1 MSSIMIDSTFFNSAH
16 INDFLSLGQD
26 IIIATSVAI
35 VVIAIL
41 RPLVNHFCGA
51 IATLRLWWVLP
62 LAILSALIPKVQQV
76 VISEAATTSAVTMR
90 TAIEVVAPEATWSW
104 QALFVVVWLIG
115 FACYAGWLIVAQ
127 WRFEKA
133 VAWRK
138 RFGISPAG
146 TSPAML
152 GILQPRLVLPL
163 DFQQCYSRA
172 ERRLILQHERTHV
185 ERGDSITNLAMA
197 VLTASQW
204 WNPLVIFANRALSRD
219 QERACDASV
228 IHRHPNQLRTYAD
241 ALSKTVLRPSSHLPL
256 VCQWQSFHPTVERI
270 AMLKRHRDRHARLN
284 LAATIIACAAALAS
298 AIGYAARPATIQAVM
313 SPSAAANVSETGTTT
328 ATTAATVPSSKQALA
343 STSQTLKAAPSAST
357 IATPSASKNPQL
369 LKTQALTADAA
380 PVASAPTANTRAAQ
394 TIDPAASYYQVNF
407 VLTKASPDPTVAGQM
422 WTKRVEFSTVI
433 KQGSTFYGEL
443 PAGDVRLTVT
453 VKPND
458 DAIRIEAIIESLSTQ
473 KVLAKPVLVTKS
485 GSTGTVRIGKSS
497 DNDLAGDLQ
506 IELTPTSLTAEE
518 AAVVVAKAAEA
529 RAKREAGAAPQ
540 TNGAS

>member
-1 MSSIMIDSTFFNSAH
+1 MINSASFNSAPLNSFMSIGH
-16 INDFLSLGQD
+16 D
-26 IIIATSVAI
+26 IVIATSVAI

-41 RPLVNHFCGA
+41 RPLVNHLCGA

-62 LAILSALIPKVQQV
+62 LAILSTLIPKVQQV
-76 VISEAATTSAVTMR
+76 VISEAATTA
-90 TAIEVVAPEATWSW
+90 AITISTSVDVVAPAASWSW
-104 QALFVVVWLIG
+104 QALFVVIWFVG
-115 FACYAGWLIVAQ
+115 FACYAGWLVVAQ

-138 RFGISPAG
+138 HFGISPAG

-152 GILQPRLVLPL
+152 GILRPRLVLPR
-163 DFQQCYSRA
+163 DFRQRYSRA

-197 VLTASQW
+197 VLRAIQW
-204 WNPLVIFANRALSRD
+204 WNPLVIFASRALSHD

-241 ALSKTVLRPSSHLPL
+241 ALSKTLCRTTPHLPL

-270 AMLKRHRDRHARLN
+270 AMLKIHRDRRARLH
-284 LAATIIACAAALAS
+284 LAATIIAGAAAVAS

-313 SPSAAANVSETGTTT
+313 PLAAAASVSATATATATT

-380 PVASAPTANTRAAQ
+380 PVASAPTANTRAAK

>member
-1 MSSIMIDSTFFNSAH
+1 MINSAFFNSAH
-16 INDFLSLGQD
+16 VNVFLSVGQD

-62 LAILSALIPKVQQV
+62 LAILSTLIPKVQQV
-76 VISEAATTSAVTMR
+76 VVSETAATSAVTMS
-90 TAIEVVAPEATWSW
+90 TSMEVVAPAATLSW
-104 QALFVVVWLIG
+104 QALFVVVWLVG

-138 RFGISPAG
+138 RFGISQAG

-152 GILQPRLVLPL
+152 GILRPRLVLPL

-298 AIGYAARPATIQAVM
+298 AIGYAARPATIQAMM
-313 SPSAAANVSETGTTT
+313 SPSAAANVGETGTTT

>member
-152 GILQPRLVLPL
+152 GILQPRLVLPR

-298 AIGYAARPATIQAVM
+298 AIGYAARPATIQAMM
-313 SPSAAANVSETGTTT
+313 SPSAAANVGETGTTT

-529 RAKREAGAAPQ
+529 RAKREAGAVPQ

>member
-1 MSSIMIDSTFFNSAH
+1 MIDSTFFNSAH

-152 GILQPRLVLPL
+152 GILRPRLVLPL

-185 ERGDSITNLAMA
+185 ERGDSIANLAMA

-204 WNPLVIFANRALSRD
+204 WNPLVIFASRALSRD

-241 ALSKTVLRPSSHLPL
+241 ALSKTVCRTSSHLPL

-313 SPSAAANVSETGTTT
+313 PLSAKTEVTGTANTT

-422 WTKRVEFSTVI
+422 WTKRIEFSTVI
-433 KQGSTFYGEL
+433 KEGSTFYGDL

-473 KVLAKPVLVTKS
+473 KVLAKPVLVIKS

-497 DNDLAGDLQ
+497 DNGLADGLQ

>member
-1 MSSIMIDSTFFNSAH
+1 MINGAFFNSAH
-16 INDFLSLGQD
+16 INFFLSVSQD

-76 VISEAATTSAVTMR
+76 VISEATTTSAVTMS
-90 TAIEVVAPEATWSW
+90 TSMEVVAPAATFSW

-115 FACYAGWLIVAQ
+115 FACYAGWLVVAQ
-127 WRFEKA
+127 WRFAKA

-152 GILQPRLVLPL
+152 GILQPRLVLPR
-163 DFQQCYSRA
+163 DFRQRYSRA

-185 ERGDSITNLAMA
+185 KRGDSITNLAMA

-204 WNPLVIFANRALSRD
+204 WNPLVIFASRALSRD

-241 ALSKTVLRPSSHLPL
+241 ALSKTVCRTSSYLPL

-313 SPSAAANVSETGTTT
+313 PLSATANVSDTTT
-328 ATTAATVPSSKQALA
+328 NAATMPSSRQAQA
-343 STSQTLKAAPSAST
+343 STSQPSKAAPSAST
-357 IATPSASKNPQL
+357 NATSSASKNPQL
-369 LKTQALTADAA
+369 LKTQVLAAEAA
-380 PVASAPTANTRAAQ
+380 PVASVPTTNIRATP
-394 TIDPAASYYQVNF
+394 TIDPTARYYQVNF
-407 VLTKASPDPTVAGQM
+407 VLTKAAPDPAGAAQV
-422 WTKRVEFSTVI
+422 WTKRIEFSAMI
-433 KQGSTFYGEL
+433 KEGETFISEL
-443 PAGDVRLTVT
+443 PAGDVRLAVT

-458 DAIRIEAIIESLSTQ
+458 DAIRIEAIIESIAMQ
-473 KVLAKPVLVTKS
+473 KVLAKSVLVTKS
-485 GSTGTVRIGKSS
+485 GTTAMVRIGKPI
-497 DNDLAGDLQ
+497 DNELGENLQ
-506 IELTPTSLTAEE
+506 IEFTPTSLTAEE

-529 RAKREAGAAPQ
+529 RAKREVGATPQ
-540 TNGAS
+540 PNGGS

>member
-152 GILQPRLVLPL
+152 GILQPRLVLPR

>member
-1 MSSIMIDSTFFNSAH
+1 MINSAFFNSAH
-16 INDFLSLGQD
+16 INDFLSVGQD

-41 RPLVNHFCGA
+41 RPLVNHLCGA

-62 LAILSALIPKVQQV
+62 LAILSTLIPKVQQV
-76 VISEAATTSAVTMR
+76 VISEAATTA
-90 TAIEVVAPEATWSW
+90 AITISTSVDVVAPAASWSW
-104 QALFVVVWLIG
+104 QALFVVIWFVG
-115 FACYAGWLIVAQ
+115 FACYAGWLVVAQ

-138 RFGISPAG
+138 HFGISPAG

-152 GILQPRLVLPL
+152 GILQPRLVLPR
-163 DFQQCYSRA
+163 DFRQRYSRA

-270 AMLKRHRDRHARLN
+270 AMLKRHRDRHARLH
-284 LAATIIACAAALAS
+284 LAATIIAGAAALAS
-298 AIGYAARPATIQAVM
+298 AIGYAARPAAIQAVM
-313 SPSAAANVSETGTTT
+313 PISAKAEVTGT
-328 ATTAATVPSSKQALA
+328 ATTAATAVANNAATMPSSRQAFA
-343 STSQTLKAAPSAST
+343 STPQASKAALTAST
-357 IATPSASKNPQL
+357 TVNTSPSRKPQL
-369 LKTQALTADAA
+369 IKTQAPAADAA
-380 PVASAPTANTRAAQ
+380 PVVSQQTTSVRAAP
-394 TIDPAASYYQVNF
+394 TIDPTARYYRVNV
-407 VLTKASPDPTVAGQM
+407 VLTKAGPDPAAAGQV
-422 WTKRVEFSTVI
+422 WTKRIEFSTVI
-433 KQGSTFYGEL
+433 KEGSTFYGDL
-443 PAGDVRLTVT
+443 PAGDVRLAVT

-458 DAIRIEAIIESLSTQ
+458 DAIRIEASIESLSIQ
-473 KVLAKPVLVTKS
+473 KVLAKPVLVIKS

-497 DNDLAGDLQ
+497 DNGLADGLQ

>member
-1 MSSIMIDSTFFNSAH
+1 MIDSTFFNSAH

-76 VISEAATTSAVTMR
+76 VISEAATTSVVTMR
-90 TAIEVVAPEATWSW
+90 TAIEVVASAATWSW
-104 QALFVVVWLIG
+104 QALFVVVWFIG
-115 FACYAGWLIVAQ
+115 VACYAGWLVVAQ

-152 GILQPRLVLPL
+152 GILQPRLVLPR
-163 DFQQCYSRA
+163 DFRQRYSRA

-204 WNPLVIFANRALSRD
+204 WNPLVIFASRALSRD

-241 ALSKTVLRPSSHLPL
+241 ALSKTVCRTSSHLPL

-313 SPSAAANVSETGTTT
+313 PLSAKTEVTGTANTT

-343 STSQTLKAAPSAST
+343 SASQPSKATFSAST
-357 IATPSASKNPQL
+357 TANPSASKNPQL
-369 LKTQALTADAA
+369 IQTQVRAADAT
-380 PVASAPTANTRAAQ
+380 PVASAPTTNIRAAQ
-394 TIDPAASYYQVNF
+394 PIDPTASYYQVNF
-407 VLTKASPDPTVAGQM
+407 ALTKAGPDPAAAGQV

-506 IELTPTSLTAEE
+506 IELTPTSLTGEE

-529 RAKREAGAAPQ
+529 RAKREAGATPQ
-540 TNGAS
+540 PNGAS

>member
-104 QALFVVVWLIG
+104 QVLFVVVWLIG

-152 GILQPRLVLPL
+152 GILQPRLVLPR
-163 DFQQCYSRA
+163 DFQQCYSRG

-298 AIGYAARPATIQAVM
+298 AIGYAARPATIQAMM
-313 SPSAAANVSETGTTT
+313 SPSAAANVGETGTTT

-529 RAKREAGAAPQ
+529 RAKREAGAVPQ

>member
-1 MSSIMIDSTFFNSAH
+1 
-16 INDFLSLGQD
+16 
-26 IIIATSVAI
+26 
-35 VVIAIL
+35 
-41 RPLVNHFCGA
+41 
-51 IATLRLWWVLP
+51 
-62 LAILSALIPKVQQV
+62 
-76 VISEAATTSAVTMR
+76 
-90 TAIEVVAPEATWSW
+90 
-104 QALFVVVWLIG
+104 
-115 FACYAGWLIVAQ
+115 
-127 WRFEKA
+127 

-138 RFGISPAG
+138 RFGISQAG

-152 GILQPRLVLPL
+152 GILRPRLVLPL
-163 DFQQCYSRA
+163 DFRQRYSRA

-197 VLTASQW
+197 VLRAIQW
-204 WNPLVIFANRALSRD
+204 WNPLVIFASRALSRD
-219 QERACDASV
+219 QERACDARV

-241 ALSKTVLRPSSHLPL
+241 ALSKTLCRTTPHLPL

-270 AMLKRHRDRHARLN
+270 AMLKIHRHRRARLH
-284 LAATIIACAAALAS
+284 LAATIIAGAAAVAS

-313 SPSAAANVSETGTTT
+313 PLSAKAEDTGTATTT
-328 ATTAATVPSSKQALA
+328 ATTAATMPSSIQALA
-343 STSQTLKAAPSAST
+343 STSQASKAVLAAST
-357 IATPSASKNPQL
+357 TVNPSASKNPQL
-369 LKTQALTADAA
+369 TKTQVLAPEVAPAA
-380 PVASAPTANTRAAQ
+380 SVPATNTRAAQ
-394 TIDPAASYYQVNF
+394 TIDPTASYYQVNF
-407 VLTKASPDPTVAGQM
+407 VLTKASPDPAVAGQM

-433 KQGSTFYGEL
+433 RQGSTFYGEL
-443 PAGDVRLTVT
+443 PAGDVRLAVT

-458 DAIRIEAIIESLSTQ
+458 EAIRIEAIIESLSTQ

-529 RAKREAGAAPQ
+529 RAKREAGAVPQ

>member
-1 MSSIMIDSTFFNSAH
+1 V
-16 INDFLSLGQD
+16 
-26 IIIATSVAI
+26 IAT
-35 VVIAIL
+35 L
-41 RPLVNHFCGA
+41 RPVVNHFCGA

-115 FACYAGWLIVAQ
+115 VACYAGWLIVAQ

-152 GILQPRLVLPL
+152 GILQPRLVLPR

-204 WNPLVIFANRALSRD
+204 WNPLVILASRALSRD

-228 IHRHPNQLRTYAD
+228 IHRNPNQLRTYAD

-298 AIGYAARPATIQAVM
+298 VIGYAARPATIQAVM
-313 SPSAAANVSETGTTT
+313 PLSAAATVSETVTTA
-328 ATTAATVPSSKQALA
+328 ATTAATTASMTATTAPSSRQAPA
-343 STSQTLKAAPSAST
+343 STSPTLKAAPSAST
-357 IATPSASKNPQL
+357 NTISSASKNPQL
-369 LKTQALTADAA
+369 IQTQVRAADAT
-380 PVASAPTANTRAAQ
+380 PVASAPTTNIRAAQ
-394 TIDPAASYYQVNF
+394 PIDPTASYYQVNF
-407 VLTKASPDPTVAGQM
+407 ALTKAGPDPAAAGQV

-506 IELTPTSLTAEE
+506 IELTPTSLTGEE

-529 RAKREAGAAPQ
+529 RAKREAGATPQ
-540 TNGAS
+540 PNGAS

>member
-1 MSSIMIDSTFFNSAH
+1 MSSIMINSAFFNSAH
-16 INDFLSLGQD
+16 VNVFLSVGQD

-62 LAILSALIPKVQQV
+62 LAILSTLIPKVQQV
-76 VISEAATTSAVTMR
+76 VVSETAATSAVTMS
-90 TAIEVVAPEATWSW
+90 TSMEVVAPAATLSW
-104 QALFVVVWLIG
+104 QALFVVVWLVG

-138 RFGISPAG
+138 RFGISQAG

-152 GILQPRLVLPL
+152 GILRPRLVLPL

>member
-152 GILQPRLVLPL
+152 GILQPRLVLPR

-298 AIGYAARPATIQAVM
+298 AIGYAARPATIQAMM
-313 SPSAAANVSETGTTT
+313 SPSAAANVGETGTTT

>member
-1 MSSIMIDSTFFNSAH
+1 M
-16 INDFLSLGQD
+16 
-26 IIIATSVAI
+26 
-35 VVIAIL
+35 
-41 RPLVNHFCGA
+41 
-51 IATLRLWWVLP
+51 
-62 LAILSALIPKVQQV
+62 
-76 VISEAATTSAVTMR
+76 
-90 TAIEVVAPEATWSW
+90 EVVAPAATLSW
-104 QALFVVVWLIG
+104 QALFVVVWLVG

-152 GILQPRLVLPL
+152 GILRPRLVLPL

>member
-1 MSSIMIDSTFFNSAH
+1 MIDSTFFNSAH

-76 VISEAATTSAVTMR
+76 VISEAATTSVVTMR
-90 TAIEVVAPEATWSW
+90 TAIEVVASAATWSW
-104 QALFVVVWLIG
+104 QALFVVVWFIG
-115 FACYAGWLIVAQ
+115 VACYAGWLVVAQ

-152 GILQPRLVLPL
+152 GILQPRLVLPR
-163 DFQQCYSRA
+163 DFRQRYSRA

-204 WNPLVIFANRALSRD
+204 WNPLVIFASRALSRD

-241 ALSKTVLRPSSHLPL
+241 ALSKTVCRTSSHLPL

-270 AMLKRHRDRHARLN
+270 AMLKRHRDRQARLN
-284 LAATIIACAAALAS
+284 LAATIIAGAAALAS

-313 SPSAAANVSETGTTT
+313 PLSAAAKVSATVTA
-328 ATTAATVPSSKQALA
+328 ATTASSVPASRQAQA
-343 STSQTLKAAPSAST
+343 STSQMLKAAPSAST
-357 IATPSASKNPQL
+357 TATPSASKNPQL
-369 LKTQALTADAA
+369 LKTQVLAAEAA
-380 PVASAPTANTRAAQ
+380 PVASVPTTNIRATQ
-394 TIDPAASYYQVNF
+394 TIDPTASYYQVNF
-407 VLTKASPDPTVAGQM
+407 VLTRAAPDPTSSAQV
-422 WTKRVEFSTVI
+422 WTKRVEFSTVM

-458 DAIRIEAIIESLSTQ
+458 DAIHIEAIIESIAMR
-473 KVLAKPVLVTKS
+473 KVIAKPALVTKS
-485 GSTGTVRIGKSS
+485 GSTATIRIGKSS

-506 IELTPTSLTAEE
+506 IEFTPTSLTAEE

-529 RAKREAGAAPQ
+529 RAKREAGAVPQ
-540 TNGAS
+540 PNGAS

>member
-1 MSSIMIDSTFFNSAH
+1 MINSAFFNSAH
-16 INDFLSLGQD
+16 INVFLSVGQD

-35 VVIAIL
+35 FVIAIL

-76 VISEAATTSAVTMR
+76 VISEAATTAAVTMS
-90 TAIEVVAPEATWSW
+90 TSIKIVVPAATWSW

-115 FACYAGWLIVAQ
+115 FACYAGWLVVAQ
-127 WRFEKA
+127 WRFAKA

-152 GILQPRLVLPL
+152 GILQPRLVLPR
-163 DFQQCYSRA
+163 DFRQRYSRA

-185 ERGDSITNLAMA
+185 ERGDTITNLAMA

-204 WNPLVIFANRALSRD
+204 WNPLVIFASRALSRD
-219 QERACDASV
+219 QERACDARV

-241 ALSKTVLRPSSHLPL
+241 ALSKTVCRTSSHLPL

-284 LAATIIACAAALAS
+284 LAATIIACAAAFAS

-313 SPSAAANVSETGTTT
+313 PLSAAANVSETV
-328 ATTAATVPSSKQALA
+328 TTAATTAITTPSSRQAQA
-343 STSQTLKAAPSAST
+343 STSQTSKAAPIAST
-357 IATPSASKNPQL
+357 TATPSASKNPQL
-369 LKTQALTADAA
+369 TKTQVLAADAA
-380 PVASAPTANTRAAQ
+380 PVASVPTTNIRATQ
-394 TIDPAASYYQVNF
+394 TIDPTARYYQVNF
-407 VLTKASPDPTVAGQM
+407 VLNMSAPDPAGAAQV
-422 WTKRVEFSTVI
+422 WTKRIKFSTVI
-433 KQGSTFYGEL
+433 KEGSTFYTEL
-443 PAGDVRLTVT
+443 PAGDLRLTVT

-458 DAIRIEAIIESLSTQ
+458 DAIRIEAIIESIAMQ
-473 KVLAKPVLVTKS
+473 KVLAKPVLMTKS
-485 GSTGTVRIGKSS
+485 GTTATVRIGKSS

-506 IELTPTSLTAEE
+506 IELTSTSLTAEE
-518 AAVVVAKAAEA
+518 AAVVIAKAAEA
-529 RAKREAGAAPQ
+529 RAKREPSAMPQ
-540 TNGAS
+540 PNGAS

>member
-1 MSSIMIDSTFFNSAH
+1 MIDSTFFNSAH

-152 GILQPRLVLPL
+152 GILQPRLVLPR

-298 AIGYAARPATIQAVM
+298 AIGYAARPATIQAMM
-313 SPSAAANVSETGTTT
+313 SPSAAANVGETGTTT

>member
-1 MSSIMIDSTFFNSAH
+1 MINSAFFNSAH
-16 INDFLSLGQD
+16 VNVFLSVGQD

-62 LAILSALIPKVQQV
+62 LAILSTLIPKVQQV
-76 VISEAATTSAVTMR
+76 VVSETAATSAVTMS
-90 TAIEVVAPEATWSW
+90 TSMEVVAPAATLSW
-104 QALFVVVWLIG
+104 QALFVVVWLVG

-152 GILQPRLVLPL
+152 GILRPRLVLPL

>member
-1 MSSIMIDSTFFNSAH
+1 MINSASFNSAPLNSFMSIGH
-16 INDFLSLGQD
+16 D
-26 IIIATSVAI
+26 IVIATSVAI

-41 RPLVNHFCGA
+41 RPLVNHLCGA

-62 LAILSALIPKVQQV
+62 LAILSTLIPKVQQV
-76 VISEAATTSAVTMR
+76 VISEAATTA
-90 TAIEVVAPEATWSW
+90 AITISTSVDVVAPAASWSW
-104 QALFVVVWLIG
+104 QALFVVIWFVG
-115 FACYAGWLIVAQ
+115 FACYAGWLVVAQ

-138 RFGISPAG
+138 HFGISPAG

-152 GILQPRLVLPL
+152 GILQPRLVLPR
-163 DFQQCYSRA
+163 DFRQRYSRA

-298 AIGYAARPATIQAVM
+298 VIGYAARPATIQAVM
-313 SPSAAANVSETGTTT
+313 PLAAAASVSATATAT
-328 ATTAATVPSSKQALA
+328 ATTAATAAATAPSSRQAQPL
-343 STSQTLKAAPSAST
+343 TSQSSKVAPSAST
-357 IATPSASKNPQL
+357 NATPSASKNPQL
-369 LKTQALTADAA
+369 LKTQVLATGAT
-380 PVASAPTANTRAAQ
+380 PVASAPTPNIRAAQ
-394 TIDPAASYYQVNF
+394 TIDPTASYYQVNV
-407 VLTKASPDPTVAGQM
+407 VLTKATPDPAGAQQIS
-422 WTKRVEFSTVI
+422 TKRIEFSTVI
-433 KQGSTFYGEL
+433 KEGSTFYGDL
-443 PAGDVRLTVT
+443 PAGDVRLAVT

-458 DAIRIEAIIESLSTQ
+458 DAIRIEASIESLSIQ
-473 KVLAKPVLVTKS
+473 KVLAKPVLVIKS

-497 DNDLAGDLQ
+497 DNGLADGLQ

>member
-1 MSSIMIDSTFFNSAH
+1 MINSAFFNSAH
-16 INDFLSLGQD
+16 INVFLSVGQD

-35 VVIAIL
+35 FVIAIL

-62 LAILSALIPKVQQV
+62 LAILSALIPKAQQV
-76 VISEAATTSAVTMR
+76 VISEAATTSAVTMS
-90 TAIEVVAPEATWSW
+90 TSIEIVAPAATWSW
-104 QALFVVVWLIG
+104 QALLVVIWLIG
-115 FACYAGWLIVAQ
+115 FACYAGWLVVAQ
-127 WRFEKA
+127 WRFAKA
-133 VAWRK
+133 VAWRR

-152 GILQPRLVLPL
+152 GILQPRLVLPR
-163 DFQQCYSRA
+163 DFRQRYSRA

-204 WNPLVIFANRALSRD
+204 WNPLVIFASCALSRD

-241 ALSKTVLRPSSHLPL
+241 ALSKTVCRTSSHLPL

-313 SPSAAANVSETGTTT
+313 PLSATGDVSDT
-328 ATTAATVPSSKQALA
+328 ATTAAITVPSMPASRQAQA
-343 STSQTLKAAPSAST
+343 STSQPLKAVPSAST
-357 IATPSASKNPQL
+357 NAASLASKEPQL
-369 LKTQALTADAA
+369 TKTQVLAADAA
-380 PVASAPTANTRAAQ
+380 PVASVPTTNIRATQ
-394 TIDPAASYYQVNF
+394 TIDPTARYYQVNF
-407 VLTKASPDPTVAGQM
+407 VLRKAAPDPASSAPF
-422 WTKRVEFSTVI
+422 WTKRIEFSPVI
-433 KQGSTFYGEL
+433 KEGSTFYTEL
-443 PAGDVRLTVT
+443 PANDVRLTVT
-453 VKPND
+453 VKSND
-458 DAIRIEAIIESLSTQ
+458 DAIRIEAIIESIAMQ
-473 KVLAKPVLVTKS
+473 KILAKPVLVTKS
-485 GSTGTVRIGKSS
+485 GTTAMVRIGKPI
-497 DNDLAGDLQ
+497 DNEIGENLQ
-506 IELTPTSLTAEE
+506 IEFTPTSLTAEE

-529 RAKREAGAAPQ
+529 RAKREAGASSQP
-540 TNGAS
+540 NGAS

>member
-1 MSSIMIDSTFFNSAH
+1 MIDSTFFNSAH

-163 DFQQCYSRA
+163 DFRQRYSRA

-197 VLTASQW
+197 VLRAIQW
-204 WNPLVIFANRALSRD
+204 WNPLVIFASRALSRD
-219 QERACDASV
+219 QERACDARV

-241 ALSKTVLRPSSHLPL
+241 ALSKTLCRTTPHLPL

-270 AMLKRHRDRHARLN
+270 AMLKIHRHRRASLH
-284 LAATIIACAAALAS
+284 LAATIIAGAAAVAS

-369 LKTQALTADAA
+369 LKTQALTADATT
-380 PVASAPTANTRAAQ
+380 VASAPTANTRAAQ

-529 RAKREAGAAPQ
+529 RAKREAGAVPQ

>member
-1 MSSIMIDSTFFNSAH
+1 MSSIMINSAFFNSAH
-16 INDFLSLGQD
+16 VNVFLSVGQD

-62 LAILSALIPKVQQV
+62 LAILSTLSPKGQQV
-76 VISEAATTSAVTMR
+76 VVSETAATSAVTMS
-90 TAIEVVAPEATWSW
+90 TSMEVVAPAATLSW
-104 QALFVVVWLIG
+104 QALFVVVWLVG

-138 RFGISPAG
+138 RFGISQAG

-152 GILQPRLVLPL
+152 GILRPRLVLPL

>member
-1 MSSIMIDSTFFNSAH
+1 MSSIMINSAFFNSAH
-16 INDFLSLGQD
+16 VNVFLSVGQD

-62 LAILSALIPKVQQV
+62 LAILSTLIPKVQQV
-76 VISEAATTSAVTMR
+76 VVSETAATSAVTMS
-90 TAIEVVAPEATWSW
+90 TSMEVVAPAATLSW
-104 QALFVVVWLIG
+104 QALFVVVWLVG

-152 GILQPRLVLPL
+152 GILRPRLVLPL
-163 DFQQCYSRA
+163 DFRQRYSRA

-197 VLTASQW
+197 VLRAIQW

>member
-1 MSSIMIDSTFFNSAH
+1 MSSIMINSAFFNSAH
-16 INDFLSLGQD
+16 VNVFLSVGQD

-62 LAILSALIPKVQQV
+62 LAILSTLIPKVQQV
-76 VISEAATTSAVTMR
+76 VVSETAATSAVTMS
-90 TAIEVVAPEATWSW
+90 TSMEVVAPAATLSW
-104 QALFVVVWLIG
+104 QALFVVVWLVG

-138 RFGISPAG
+138 RFGISQAG

-152 GILQPRLVLPL
+152 GILRPRLVLPL

-298 AIGYAARPATIQAVM
+298 AIGYAARPATIQAMM
-313 SPSAAANVSETGTTT
+313 SPSAAANVGETGTTT

>member
-51 IATLRLWWVLP
+51 IGTLRLWWVLP

-76 VISEAATTSAVTMR
+76 VISEAAKTSAVTMR

-104 QALFVVVWLIG
+104 QVLFVVVWLIG

-152 GILQPRLVLPL
+152 GILQPRLVLPR
-163 DFQQCYSRA
+163 DFQQCYSRG

-185 ERGDSITNLAMA
+185 ERGDSIANLAMA

-204 WNPLVIFANRALSRD
+204 WNPLVIFASRALSRD

-241 ALSKTVLRPSSHLPL
+241 ALSKTVCRTSSHLPL

-313 SPSAAANVSETGTTT
+313 PLSAKTEVTGTANTT

-343 STSQTLKAAPSAST
+343 SASQPSKATFSAST
-357 IATPSASKNPQL
+357 NATPSASKNPQL
-369 LKTQALTADAA
+369 LKTQVLATGAT
-380 PVASAPTANTRAAQ
+380 PVASAPTPNIRAAQ
-394 TIDPAASYYQVNF
+394 TIDPTASYYQVNV
-407 VLTKASPDPTVAGQM
+407 VLTKATPDPAGAQQIS
-422 WTKRVEFSTVI
+422 TKRIEFSTVI
-433 KQGSTFYGEL
+433 KEGSTFYGDL
-443 PAGDVRLTVT
+443 PAGDVRLAVT

-458 DAIRIEAIIESLSTQ
+458 DAIRIEASIESLSIQ
-473 KVLAKPVLVTKS
+473 KVLAKPVLVIKS

-497 DNDLAGDLQ
+497 DNGLADGLQ

-529 RAKREAGAAPQ
+529 RAKREAGAAAQP
-540 TNGAS
+540 NGGS

>member
-76 VISEAATTSAVTMR
+76 VISEAATTSVVTMR
-90 TAIEVVAPEATWSW
+90 TAIEVVASAATWSW
-104 QALFVVVWLIG
+104 QALFVVVWFIG
-115 FACYAGWLIVAQ
+115 VACYAGWLVVAQ

-152 GILQPRLVLPL
+152 GILQPRLVLPR
-163 DFQQCYSRA
+163 DFRQRYSRA

-204 WNPLVIFANRALSRD
+204 WNPLVIFASRALSRD

-241 ALSKTVLRPSSHLPL
+241 ALSKTVCRTSSHLPL

-313 SPSAAANVSETGTTT
+313 PLSAKTEVTGTANTT

-343 STSQTLKAAPSAST
+343 SASQPSKATFSAST
-357 IATPSASKNPQL
+357 TANPSASKNPQL
-369 LKTQALTADAA
+369 IQTQVRAADAT
-380 PVASAPTANTRAAQ
+380 PVASAPTTNIRAAQ
-394 TIDPAASYYQVNF
+394 PIDPTASYYQVNF
-407 VLTKASPDPTVAGQM
+407 ALTKAGPDPAAAGQV

-506 IELTPTSLTAEE
+506 IELTPTSLTGEE

-529 RAKREAGAAPQ
+529 RAKREAGATPQ
-540 TNGAS
+540 PNGAS